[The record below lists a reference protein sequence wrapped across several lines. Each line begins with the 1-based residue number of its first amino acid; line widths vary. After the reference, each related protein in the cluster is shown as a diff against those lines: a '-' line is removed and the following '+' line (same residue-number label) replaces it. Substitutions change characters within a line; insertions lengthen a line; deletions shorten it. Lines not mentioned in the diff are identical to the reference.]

1 VRSDPPKRSASGRRP
16 VGGGDHPPYYAL
28 GLIGYVL
35 KSVEPLH
42 LGLDADV
49 LTGLA
54 FPIVF
59 ALVGLNVRR
68 LRKKLLH

>member
-1 VRSDPPKRSASGRRP
+1 
-16 VGGGDHPPYYAL
+16 L